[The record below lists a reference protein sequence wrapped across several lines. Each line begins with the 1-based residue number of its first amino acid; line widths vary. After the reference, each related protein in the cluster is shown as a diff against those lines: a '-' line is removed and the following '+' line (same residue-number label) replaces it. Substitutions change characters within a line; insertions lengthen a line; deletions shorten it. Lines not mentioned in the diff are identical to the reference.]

1 MFTIHGPSHTHHH
14 TTRLANTTT
23 SQHPRPLVP
32 PWTPW
37 TRFVPRWPRGGG
49 PLQWSRKQ
57 HQGRP
62 GHQTAILSFVT
73 NIKDHHRTD
82 PENPRRPHF
91 IPHGFLHRVSIPYT
105 PPGAKALTQRE
116 LAPRWRRSAPC
127 PAMTPGRS
135 LPAMTPGRDNLRDLR
150 RHNPLLTYLPKYSSR
165 SWTSL

>member
-73 NIKDHHRTD
+73 NIRTTTG
-82 PENPRRPHF
+82 PTPRTLVWYWSSTLRLVEYSFHSARLSAQSINP
-91 IPHGFLHRVSIPYT
+91 LHPLVQKRSRSGSLPRD
-105 PPGAKALTQRE
+105 GAEALP
-116 LAPRWRRSAPC
+116 APR
-127 PAMTPGRS
+127 
-135 LPAMTPGRDNLRDLR
+135 
-150 RHNPLLTYLPKYSSR
+150 
-165 SWTSL
+165 